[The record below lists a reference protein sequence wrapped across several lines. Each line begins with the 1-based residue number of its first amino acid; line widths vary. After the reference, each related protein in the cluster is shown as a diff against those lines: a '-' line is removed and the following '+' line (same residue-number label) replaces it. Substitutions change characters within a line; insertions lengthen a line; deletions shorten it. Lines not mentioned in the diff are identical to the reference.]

1 MNKHQRFKLVFLFQD
16 PGQHLTPP
24 TTTNSGFNH
33 GTKQLFHLICYV
45 YTVFKG
51 FPDGSVV
58 KNLPAIQKIQVRSLG
73 QENPLEVGMVPHSSI
88 LAWKIPWREEPGR
101 LQPMGSHRVGDN

>member
-1 MNKHQRFKLVFLFQD
+1 M
-16 PGQHLTPP
+16 
-24 TTTNSGFNH
+24 
-33 GTKQLFHLICYV
+33 CYV

-58 KNLPAIQKIQVRSLG
+58 NNLPAIQKIQVRSLG
-73 QENPLEVGMVPHSSI
+73 REDPLEEGMVPHSSV